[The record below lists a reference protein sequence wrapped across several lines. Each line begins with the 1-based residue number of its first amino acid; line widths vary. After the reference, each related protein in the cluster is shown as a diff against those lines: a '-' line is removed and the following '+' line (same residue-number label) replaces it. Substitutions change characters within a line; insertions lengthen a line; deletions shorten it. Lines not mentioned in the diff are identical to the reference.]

1 MTVITFKYRV
11 KSGEARLNKLAI
23 ACNQVWNF
31 CCATQREAERRW
43 KGGSSARWPSE
54 FDFIRLA
61 TGSGAELGLH
71 SDTVQTICRQ
81 FAKSRRQHGRCPR
94 FRASFGAKRAL
105 GWVPYVARMVRVAD
119 DALVYLKQHYR
130 FWKSRE
136 IEGTFKAGAFVQDAR
151 GRWYVTFQCEVE
163 DDLATGS
170 GFVGI
175 DLGLKELAT
184 TSGGD
189 VIPALRHYRQYEQQ
203 LATAQ
208 RAGNKKRV
216 RAIHAKIAN
225 ARRHHLHEQSTRIA
239 RENQLIA
246 VGNVSASR
254 LAKTTMAK
262 SVLDASWSSFRNML
276 RYKSARRQAVYLD
289 VDERWSSQVCS
300 TCGTMP
306 ASRPR
311 GIADLGIREWECSDC
326 GTLHN
331 RDVNAAKNILAT
343 ALEHQRRVGET
354 AKCRVAAVLRPN
366 RQTGVHVK
374 KGQTDDR

>member
-1 MTVITFKYRV
+1 MVTFKYRV
-11 KSGEARLNKLAI
+11 KSGAGRLGNLAI

-31 CCATQREAERRW
+31 CVATQREAERRR
-43 KGGSSARWPSE
+43 KGGLNCRWPTAYQLMKLVS
-54 FDFIRLA
+54 
-61 TGSGAELGLH
+61 GSTTLLGLH
-71 SDTVQTICRQ
+71 SDTVQNVCRQ
-81 FAKSRRQHGRCPR
+81 FARSRDQHGKCPR
-94 FRASFGAKRAL
+94 FRASFGSKRAL
-105 GWVPYVARMVRVAD
+105 GWIPFIPRAVSISD
-119 DALVYLKQHYR
+119 DTATYLKLRYR
-130 FWKSRE
+130 FWKSRDVQ
-136 IEGTFKAGAFVQDAR
+136 GDYKAGEFVQDAR
-151 GRWYVTFQCEVE
+151 GRWYVAFRSEVD
-163 DDLATGS
+163 DDLATGNGS
-170 GFVGI
+170 VGI

-184 TSGGD
+184 TSEGD
-189 VIPALRHYRQYEQQ
+189 AIPALQHYRQYEQQ

-246 VGNVSASR
+246 VGNVSASK
-254 LAKTTMAK
+254 LAKTRMAK
-262 SVLDASWSSFRNML
+262 SVLDAGWASFRHML
-276 RYKSARRQAVYLD
+276 RYKSARRQAVYVD

-331 RDVNAAKNILAT
+331 RDVNAARNILAT
-343 ALEHQRRVGET
+343 ALEYQRRVGET
-354 AKCRVAAVLRPN
+354 AALR
-366 RQTGVHVK
+366 G
-374 KGQTDDR
+374 G

>member
-1 MTVITFKYRV
+1 MSFLTYKYRI
-11 KSGEARLNKLAI
+11 KSGSGRLDKMAI

-31 CCATQREAERRW
+31 CVATQREAERRW
-43 KGGSSARWPSE
+43 RGGSNSPWPSE
-54 FDFIRLA
+54 FDFIRLTMA
-61 TGSGAELGLH
+61 CSAELGLH
-71 SDTVQTICRQ
+71 SDIVQTICRQ
-81 FAKSRRQHGRCPR
+81 FAKSRRQRKGSPR
-94 FRASFGAKRAL
+94 FRASFGARRSL
-105 GWVPYVARMVRVAD
+105 GWVPFVARMVRID
-119 DALVYLKQHYR
+119 DDVVVCMKRRYR

-136 IEGTFKAGAFVQDAR
+136 IEGQFKSGAFVQDAR
-151 GRWYVTFQCEVE
+151 GRWYVTFQCEVA
-163 DDLATGS
+163 DDLVADNGS
-170 GFVGI
+170 VGI

-184 TSGGD
+184 TSAGD

-239 RENQLIA
+239 RGNQLIA
-246 VGNVSASR
+246 VGNVSASK

-262 SVLDASWSSFRNML
+262 SVLDASWATFRNML

-300 TCGTMP
+300 ACGTMP

-311 GIADLGIREWECSDC
+311 GIADLGIREWECTDC

-331 RDVNAAKNILAT
+331 RDVNAARNILAT

-354 AKCRVAAVLRPN
+354 ANQSGSGR
-366 RQTGVHVK
+366 VK
-374 KGQTDDR
+374 KGNSDDR